1 MTWAEWTGLAA
12 ALGIVGLLWWPL
24 RLLIAHHAER
34 RFEAA
39 YHRNAEGVIVGA
51 ESLLLRGTRPG
62 AVLVLHGYN
71 DSPQA
76 MASMAGALHDAGW
89 TVYAPLLPG
98 HGRTLQAFAESG
110 AADWIR
116 GAREAFARLH
126 RDHEAVAVCG
136 LSMGGALGFLLAA
149 EEPAIRAVVGIAPYL
164 HLSAPMRV
172 LLALS
177 PVAELGAKYV
187 SGGGQRSVHDPEAAD
202 RMIAYRQSTPRLL
215 RELSVVARRAFDAL
229 PRVRQPVLIVQSRED
244 NRIPSPLAEAA
255 FARIGSSDK
264 VLEWRTGAGHV
275 LTVDYGHDEVER
287 MIVSWLA
294 ARFAE

>member
-1 MTWAEWTGLAA
+1 MTGAEWVGLAA
-12 ALGIVGLLWWPL
+12 ALGIVVLVWWPL
-24 RLLIAHHAER
+24 RLMIAHRAER
-34 RFEAA
+34 RFEAT
-39 YHRNAEGVIVGA
+39 YRRNPEGIIIGA
-51 ESLLLRGTRPG
+51 EPLLLRGTRPG

-89 TVYAPLLPG
+89 TAYAPLLPG

-110 AADWIR
+110 AEDWIR
-116 GAREAFARLH
+116 GAREAYARLR

-136 LSMGGALGFLLAA
+136 LSMGGALAFLLAA
-149 EEPAIRAVVGIAPYL
+149 EEEEVRAVVGIAPYL
-164 HLSAPMRV
+164 RLSGPMRV

-202 RMIAYRQSTPRLL
+202 RMIAYRQSTPHLL
-215 RELSVVARRAFDAL
+215 RELSLVAHRAFDAL
-229 PRVRQPVLIVQSRED
+229 PRVSQPVLFIQSRED
-244 NRIPSPLAEAA
+244 NRIPSRLAEEA
-255 FARIGSSDK
+255 FARIGSDDK

-287 MIVSWLA
+287 MVVAWLA
-294 ARFAE
+294 GHFG